1 RDQCS
6 AGLTEAKLLC
16 KSRINIRGI
25 QLHTDEPSLNLA
37 MSDQLFHDAVRH
49 VDRNSETDSLI
60 AALTTES
67 FAIGQNCGV
76 DADQVSV
83 QVHQRAARIAGI
95 DGSVRLNEVLIVL
108 DTQSTASGGANDAHG
123 RGFADAVRVANS
135 KHDVSDMQIARVA
148 ELHRRQ
154 IGRVNFE
161 HRDVR
166 IGVGADDFRREF
178 ALIGKANFDIGG
190 AVYHVIIREDCSV
203 RGNNDAGAK
212 TLFALALGHHLAAA
226 LIAEELLEEGIVEE
240 RHSLLA
246 RLHYFGRMNVNN
258 RRQNRLENGSKSV

>member
-1 RDQCS
+1 
-6 AGLTEAKLLC
+6 
-16 KSRINIRGI
+16 
-25 QLHTDEPSLNLA
+25 

-123 RGFADAVRVANS
+123 RGFADAVWITNGEYDVANM
-135 KHDVSDMQIARVA
+135 HIGRIA
-148 ELHRRQ
+148 ELHGGQ

-166 IGVGADDFRREF
+166 IGVGADD
-178 ALIGKANFDIGG
+178 
-190 AVYHVIIREDCSV
+190 V
-203 RGNNDAGAK
+203 R
-212 TLFALALGHHLAAA
+212 
-226 LIAEELLEEGIVEE
+226 
-240 RHSLLA
+240 
-246 RLHYFGRMNVNN
+246 
-258 RRQNRLENGSKSV
+258 